1 MARSKRAEREALRRA
16 VEEIA
21 QEMRETDGWGMPA
34 EDQAL
39 SRVDLHQFG
48 LAVAMPGDGIV
59 ASSGDSDTAFSI
71 QSISKVLS
79 LELAHEAFGDT
90 MWKRVGREPSGN
102 PFDTVIDLEQY
113 RGYPRNPLVNAGALV
128 VIDML
133 VSKLGSDETAAAV
146 RRLVEDYLSEEV
158 GISEEVVESAR
169 QGGEQN
175 RALMHIAR
183 HFENFDNEPDEVMR
197 PYVLQC
203 AMELSCQQLARLGLF
218 LIPPEPAKPTEAERR
233 RTARARRILSL
244 MLTCGMYDGSGEFA
258 YRTGL
263 PAKSGV
269 GGGILAVVPGLASI
283 AAWSPG
289 LDEAGNSRLGVMA
302 LQRLSER
309 MDWSVFST
317 FRRG

>member
-1 MARSKRAEREALRRA
+1 MARTKRADRAALRRM
-16 VEEIA
+16 VEDIA
-21 QEMRETDGWGMPA
+21 QEMREIDGWGMPA
-34 EDQAL
+34 EDAAL

-48 LAVAMPGDGIV
+48 LAVALPDEGIV
-59 ASSGDSDTAFSI
+59 AAAGDAEVPFSI

-79 LELAHEAFGDT
+79 LEQAHEAFGDT
-90 MWKRVGREPSGN
+90 LWKRVGREPSGN

-113 RGYPRNPLVNAGALV
+113 SGYPRNPLVNAGALV

-133 VSKLGSDETAAAV
+133 VSKLGSDGTAAAV
-146 RRLVEDYLSEEV
+146 RRFVEDQLGEEAS
-158 GISEEVVESAR
+158 ISDEVIESAR
-169 QGGEQN
+169 QAGDQN

-183 HFENFDNEPDEVMR
+183 HFDNFDNEPDEVMR

-203 AMELSCQQLARLGLF
+203 AIELSCQQLARLGLF
-218 LIPPEPAKPTEAERR
+218 LIPSEPSKPSEAEKR

-263 PAKSGV
+263 PAKSGI
-269 GGGILAVVPGLASI
+269 GGGILAVVPGQASI
-283 AAWSPG
+283 GVWSPG

-302 LQRLSER
+302 LERLSER
-309 MDWSVFST
+309 MGWSVFAS
-317 FRRG
+317 RRQS